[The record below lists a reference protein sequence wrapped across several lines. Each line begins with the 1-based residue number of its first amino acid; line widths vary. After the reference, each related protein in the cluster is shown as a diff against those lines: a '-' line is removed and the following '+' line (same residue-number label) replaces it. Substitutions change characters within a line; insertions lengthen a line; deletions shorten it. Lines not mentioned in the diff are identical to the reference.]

1 MSEQFSVDVD
11 ALRLGGVNIDEIS
24 RTGHSILRELYSAV
38 SLYAKAGGDGE
49 IGKAM
54 KLNYEPVRDFGL
66 QFLGLLGQSLSLDGT
81 GVIRLGNFM
90 GNVDSDATVIA
101 HGSPGKAH

>member
-1 MSEQFSVDVD
+1 MSGGQFSVDVD

-38 SLYAKAGGDGE
+38 MLFAKAGGDGQ

-54 KLNYEPVRDFGL
+54 KLNYEPARDDGL
-66 QFLGLLGQSLSLDGT
+66 QFLTLLGQSLSLNGDRT
-81 GVIRLGNFM
+81 VRLGDLM
-90 GNVDSDATVIA
+90 GNVNSDATVIA
-101 HGSPGKAH
+101 HGPGKAH